1 MVDGPFSK
9 HSSFTP
15 LTHSFSHSLPSP
27 PGSIRR
33 LIGRKNIVLSLSNA
47 ITRDSSHPIPTL
59 PPPAQTPITESNH
72 FDKLG
77 VLNSDRFSDRIAVQY
92 QNVCLESLG
101 YTLPEEIVTSDE
113 IEQRLAPLYQRLR
126 LPAGRLELITG
137 VRERRFWAP
146 GTLPSDI
153 SIQSCKQAIANSDI
167 PVEKIGALIHGS
179 VCRDHLEPAT
189 ACRVHDGVGLRND
202 SVIYDTS
209 NACLGILNG
218 MIQAANMIELGQ
230 IEAALVVGTEGSRQL
245 VETTID
251 TLNRDQHLTRSTI
264 KLAIASLTIGSASCA
279 VLLTHKNISRT
290 GNRIASATA
299 YANTKHHKL
308 CHSGR
313 DEAAADG
320 MSPLMTTDSEALMRE
335 GIETGRMT
343 FEKFLA
349 QSGWE
354 RNDIQKSFCHQVG
367 TTHRKLM
374 LESLDIPVEK
384 DFLTVEWLGNTGSA
398 ALPTTLA
405 IGLQDG
411 FVDAGDQVALL
422 GIGSGINCIMMGVEF
437 ASIPQTQSV
446 RKPHFSGAT
455 KESPKT
461 AV

>member
-1 MVDGPFSK
+1 
-9 HSSFTP
+9 
-15 LTHSFSHSLPSP
+15 
-27 PGSIRR
+27 
-33 LIGRKNIVLSLSNA
+33 
-47 ITRDSSHPIPTL
+47 
-59 PPPAQTPITESNH
+59 
-72 FDKLG
+72 
-77 VLNSDRFSDRIAVQY
+77 
-92 QNVCLESLG
+92 
-101 YTLPEEIVTSDE
+101 
-113 IEQRLAPLYQRLR
+113 
-126 LPAGRLELITG
+126 
-137 VRERRFWAP
+137 
-146 GTLPSDI
+146 
-153 SIQSCKQAIANSDI
+153 
-167 PVEKIGALIHGS
+167 
-179 VCRDHLEPAT
+179 
-189 ACRVHDGVGLRND
+189 
-202 SVIYDTS
+202 
-209 NACLGILNG
+209 
-218 MIQAANMIELGQ
+218 
-230 IEAALVVGTEGSRQL
+230 
-245 VETTID
+245 
-251 TLNRDQHLTRSTI
+251 
-264 KLAIASLTIGSASCA
+264 
-279 VLLTHKNISRT
+279 
-290 GNRIASATA
+290 
-299 YANTKHHKL
+299 
-308 CHSGR
+308 
-313 DEAAADG
+313 
-320 MSPLMTTDSEALMRE
+320 MRE